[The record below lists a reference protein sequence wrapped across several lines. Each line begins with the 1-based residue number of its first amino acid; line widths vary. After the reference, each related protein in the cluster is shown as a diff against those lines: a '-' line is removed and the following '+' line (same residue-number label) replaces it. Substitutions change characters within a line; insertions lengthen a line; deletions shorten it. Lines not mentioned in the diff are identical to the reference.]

1 VSFERARPAYAVIKD
16 TLARRIG
23 DGTLAEGTVLLE
35 GPLAELFRSSR
46 SPVKQAFTQLEAA
59 GLVRRFGGRG
69 VAVGPGTAPL
79 RRIKLTPELLG
90 LDQSS
95 GDPPKA
101 RAWQALYYGVE
112 RDLIL
117 HSVFGRF
124 RVNELALARH
134 LGVGRTVARDVL
146 THAESLGIVAKD
158 DGSAHWSLVPLGEER
173 FAELYELRILLEPVV
188 LKAAARNIPPALL
201 DGMERDLL
209 RVEESP
215 SDAGVA
221 ELDRLEDDLH
231 VRCLAFGNKP
241 ELVGALQRTRRIV
254 VAGKHIQAAL
264 RRAPLIDP
272 FMDEHLEIVRALRA
286 GDAGRA
292 AAAMAAHLEAS
303 RDKAAERLEQFHKG
317 SAITPVPYIT
327 D

>member
-1 VSFERARPAYAVIKD
+1 MTFERARPAYAVIKD
-16 TLARRIG
+16 TLARRIE

-35 GPLAELFRSSR
+35 GSLAELFRSSR
-46 SPVKQAFTQLEAA
+46 SPVKQAFAQLEAA

-69 VAVGPGTAPL
+69 VAVGPATAPL
-79 RRIKLTPELLG
+79 KRIKLTPELLG
-90 LDQSS
+90 LGESS
-95 GDPPKA
+95 GEPPKA

-146 THAESLGIVAKD
+146 THAQSLGVLAKD
-158 DGSAHWSLVPLGEER
+158 GTAHWSLVPLGEER
-173 FAELYELRILLEPVV
+173 FSELYELRILLEPVV
-188 LKAAARNIPPALL
+188 LKAAVPNVPPAVL

-209 RVEESP
+209 RVAEAP
-215 SDAGVA
+215 SEAGVA

-231 VRCLAFGNKP
+231 VRCLAFGGKP

-272 FMDEHLEIVRALRA
+272 FMEEHLEIVRAVRA
-286 GDAGRA
+286 GDGERA

-303 RDKAAERLEQFHKG
+303 RGKAAERLEQFHEG
-317 SAITPVPYIT
+317 HAITPVPYIT

>member
-1 VSFERARPAYAVIKD
+1 VTFERARPAYAVIKD
-16 TLARRIG
+16 VLSRRIG

-46 SPVKQAFTQLEAA
+46 SPVKQAFAQLEAA

-69 VAVGPGTAPL
+69 VAVGPATAPL
-79 RRIKLTPELLG
+79 KRVKLTPELLG

-95 GDPPKA
+95 ADPPKT

-146 THAESLGIVAKD
+146 TQAQSLGILAKD
-158 DGSAHWSLVPLGEER
+158 GTAHWSLVPLGEER

-188 LKAAARNIPPALL
+188 LKSAVPHIPPAVL

-209 RVEESP
+209 RVAGAP
-215 SDAGVA
+215 SGASVA

-264 RRAPLIDP
+264 RRAPPIDP
-272 FMDEHLEIVRALRA
+272 FMEEHLEIVRAVRA
-286 GDAGRA
+286 GEAGRA
-292 AAAMAAHLEAS
+292 GVAMAVHLASS
-303 RDKAAERLEQFHKG
+303 RDKAAERLEHFHKG
-317 SAITPVPYIT
+317 NAITPVPYII

>member
-1 VSFERARPAYAVIKD
+1 MTFERARPAYAVIKD
-16 TLARRIG
+16 VLSRRIG

-46 SPVKQAFTQLEAA
+46 SPVKQAFAQLEAA

-69 VAVGPGTAPL
+69 VAVGPATAPL
-79 RRIKLTPELLG
+79 KRIKLTPELLG
-90 LDQSS
+90 LDESS
-95 GDPPKA
+95 GEPPKA

-146 THAESLGIVAKD
+146 TQAQSLGILAKD
-158 DGSAHWSLVPLGEER
+158 GTAHWSLVPLGEER

-188 LKAAARNIPPALL
+188 LKSAVPHIPPAVL

-209 RVEESP
+209 RVAGAP
-215 SDAGVA
+215 SGASVA

-231 VRCLAFGNKP
+231 VRCLAFGGKP
-241 ELVGALQRTRRIV
+241 ELVGALRRTRRIL

-264 RRAPLIDP
+264 RRTPLIDP
-272 FMDEHLEIVRALRA
+272 FMGEHLEVVRAARA
-286 GDAGRA
+286 GDGERA
-292 AAAMAAHLEAS
+292 AAAMVAHLEAS
-303 RDKAAERLEQFHKG
+303 RAKAADRLLRFHEG
-317 SAITPVPYIT
+317 HGIAPVPYIT